1 MTSIF
6 ISYKRE
12 NKEAVQRIVQGLRGA
27 GLTVWWD
34 QDIQPDAPWE
44 QTIEAE
50 LEKAKVVIVAWS
62 QAAVASEN
70 VKAEARRARNQGKL
84 IQTFVEPCEPP
95 LFFGERQG
103 VDLSSWNG
111 DANDHRFTTVLAAAR
126 AILAGKRPPQGVGY
140 APRKRRPWAAIM
152 AALAFF
158 SLLFGLIANIG
169 GARDAVCEMAAL
181 NPFCVEYGLVAVAEA
196 ADPAIVLAEQRERL
210 MQALN
215 GGWARL
221 DRDCA
226 ETVTFV
232 SERGDDDVY
241 RIRSSA
247 AGGFESIMQVT
258 TIDTDNGVITARQ
271 TRPGEDGR
279 REQWEYRPDGDV
291 LAMRDSAGT
300 ETTLARCE

>member
-1 MTSIF
+1 MTIF

-12 NKEAVQRIVQGLRGA
+12 NKDAVQRIVQGLRGA
-27 GLTVWWD
+27 GLAVWWD

-62 QAAVASEN
+62 EAAVASEN

-111 DANDHRFTTVLAAAR
+111 DASDHRFKTVLEAAR

-140 APRKRRPWAAIM
+140 APKKRQPWAAIT
-152 AALAFF
+152 AVLAFF
-158 SLLFGLIANIG
+158 SLVFGLVANIG

-181 NPFCVEYGLVAVAEA
+181 NPYCIQYGLITVAETV
-196 ADPAIVLAEQRERL
+196 DPAVVLAEQRENL

-215 GGWARL
+215 GGWGRL
-221 DRDCA
+221 DRDCV
-226 ETVTFV
+226 ETVTFA
-232 SERGDDDVY
+232 SERGDDDIY

-247 AGGFESIMQVT
+247 AGGFESVMQVT